1 MNFAQWAAL
10 AVAAVLTGSIIIVA
24 SRCAELERRVNEMLI
39 KVNHLDNLIELMDYR
54 QSGLGERIGRV
65 ESKMGG
71 KE

>member
-1 MNFAQWAAL
+1 MNLAQWAAL
-10 AVAAVLTGSIIIVA
+10 AVAAVLTGTIIIVA
-24 SRCAELERRVNEMLI
+24 SRCAELERLVNKMLI

>member
-1 MNFAQWAAL
+1 MNLAQWAAL

-24 SRCAELERRVNEMLI
+24 SRCAELERLVNKMLI

-54 QSGLGERIGRV
+54 QSGLFERIGRV
-65 ESKMGG
+65 ESKMEG

>member
-1 MNFAQWAAL
+1 MNLAQWAAL

-24 SRCAELERRVNEMLI
+24 SRCAELERLVNKMLI

-54 QSGLGERIGRV
+54 QAGLGERIGRV
-65 ESKMGG
+65 ESKMEG

>member
-1 MNFAQWAAL
+1 MNLAQWAAL

-24 SRCAELERRVNEMLI
+24 SRCAELERLVNKMLI

-54 QSGLGERIGRV
+54 QAGLGERIGRV
-65 ESKMGG
+65 ESKMEE